1 MVIKKNFNKTKIST
15 IPANKPILYQLD
27 TAGGN
32 PNYIGVAKKGRVRK
46 RLGDHLPSGASP
58 IPARTVKIRQFSSI
72 TEAKTAE
79 KRAIK
84 SKQPKYNIKHK

>member
-1 MVIKKNFNKTKIST
+1 MVKKNFNKTNISK

-58 IPARTVKIRQFSSI
+58 IPAKTLKIRQFSSI
-72 TEAKTAE
+72 TKAKASE

-84 SKQPKYNIKHK
+84 SKQPKYNIQNK